1 MDSYSELR
9 QDFFFGVFCLA
20 LSMFLA
26 WAITATIA
34 ERPSHTGI
42 TARTFPYII
51 NILLLITGGVLTAV
65 SGLRLAKMDKS
76 RKNPA
81 PPLLSREQL
90 VRLTIFVGLLI
101 AYLIG
106 LSTIGF
112 LTSSIIAIAA
122 AHWVLGARNL
132 LVIGL
137 ISVIGSTTVWYL
149 FDKVMGVQFP
159 ETFLL

>member
-1 MDSYSELR
+1 MENYSELR
-9 QDFFFGVFCLA
+9 RDFFFGVFCLA
-20 LSMFLA
+20 ISVFLT

-42 TARTFPYII
+42 TARTFPHII
-51 NILLLITGGVLTAV
+51 NILLFITGSILTAV
-65 SGLRLAKMDKS
+65 SGLRLVRMDKS
-76 RKNPA
+76 QKISSS
-81 PPLLSREQL
+81 PLLNREQL
-90 VRLTIFVGLLI
+90 ARLAIFVGLLI
-101 AYLIG
+101 AYLVG

-112 LTSSIIAIAA
+112 LTSSIITIAA
-122 AHWVLGARNL
+122 VHWVLGARNW

-159 ETFLL
+159 EAFLL